1 MMNKKCIK
9 RIVWVLLVV
18 AILAICAILSANHAV
33 EKGTNPHIY
42 SDVTAIPHH
51 TAALLLGT
59 SKTLRSGKAN
69 LYFQYRI
76 DAAVALFKSGKIDC
90 IVISG
95 DNGRESYN
103 EPEDMKVEL
112 VKQGIPEKQIY
123 LDHAGF
129 RTLDSV
135 VRMNKVFGQNNFTVI
150 SQEFHNRRAIY
161 IAQAKGLNAIGFNA
175 KNVDAYSGFK
185 TQVREK
191 LARVKL
197 FLDLWTDKSPKFLG
211 EPIKISQK

>member
-9 RIVWVLLVV
+9 RIVWVSLMV

-42 SDVTAIPHH
+42 SDVTAIPYH

-103 EPEDMKVEL
+103 EPEDMKAEL

-211 EPIKISQK
+211 EPIKISQ

>member
-9 RIVWVLLVV
+9 RIVWVSLMV

-42 SDVTAIPHH
+42 SDVTAIPYH

-211 EPIKISQK
+211 EPIKISQ

>member
-9 RIVWVLLVV
+9 RIVWVSLMV

-42 SDVTAIPHH
+42 SDVTAIPYH

-103 EPEDMKVEL
+103 EPEDMKAEL

-161 IAQAKGLNAIGFNA
+161 IAQAKGLNVIGFNA

-211 EPIKISQK
+211 EPIKISQ

>member
-9 RIVWVLLVV
+9 KIVWVSLMV

-211 EPIKISQK
+211 EPIKISQ

>member
-9 RIVWVLLVV
+9 RVVWVLLTV
-18 AILAICAILSANHAV
+18 AILAICAILSANHTV
-33 EKGTNPHIY
+33 EKETNLHIY
-42 SDVTAIPHH
+42 SDITEIPHNS
-51 TAALLLGT
+51 AGLLLGT

-103 EPEDMKVEL
+103 EPEDMKAEL
-112 VKQGIPEKQIY
+112 IKQGIPEKQIY

-161 IAQAKGLNAIGFNA
+161 IAQAKELNAIGFNA

>member
-9 RIVWVLLVV
+9 RIVWVSLMV

-42 SDVTAIPHH
+42 SDVTAIPYH

-161 IAQAKGLNAIGFNA
+161 IAQAKGLNVIGFNA

-211 EPIKISQK
+211 EPIKISQ

>member
-9 RIVWVLLVV
+9 KIVWVSLMV

-103 EPEDMKVEL
+103 EPEDMKAEL

-211 EPIKISQK
+211 EPIKISQ

>member
-161 IAQAKGLNAIGFNA
+161 IAQAKGLIAIGFNA

>member
-9 RIVWVLLVV
+9 RIVWVSLMV

-211 EPIKISQK
+211 EPIKISQ